1 MPSCVSTSE
10 VIWRGVLAFV
20 ILCLGIV
27 CIVEGGKGNIR
38 FRSLVKLKTNK
49 QLAIALG
56 VFLSGVALLLVLS
69 TVFGWGCPVLLS

>member
-10 VIWRGVLAFV
+10 FIWREVLAFV

-27 CIVEGGKGNIR
+27 CIVEGRKGNIR
-38 FRSLVKLKTNK
+38 FRSLVKLQTNK

-56 VFLSGVALLLVLS
+56 LFLSGVALLLALS
-69 TVFGWGCPVLLS
+69 TIFGWGCPVLLS